1 MRVWEAKMQ
10 YSLLSMGDP
19 RCIDSPQ
26 DAVDYLADAFDE
38 DPTVEWF
45 FAILLDQKNHPIG
58 RQVVSRGIANSA
70 LVHPREVFK
79 AAIIAGA
86 TGVIVGH
93 NHPSG
98 DPAPSSADI
107 SITRKLREAGALLD
121 IPVRDHVIVGHR
133 EADPLGVGF
142 YSFHNAG
149 LL

>member
-10 YSLLSMGDP
+10 YSLLSLGDP
-19 RCIDSPQ
+19 RTIDSPK

-45 FAILLDQKNHPIG
+45 FVILMDTKNHPIG
-58 RQVVSRGIANSA
+58 RQAVSKGTASSS

-79 AAIIAGA
+79 AAILAGA

-107 SITRKLREAGALLD
+107 TVTRRLREAAQVLD
-121 IPVRDHVIVGHR
+121 INLRDHVIVGQR
-133 EADPLGVGF
+133 EADPKGAGY
-142 YSFHNAG
+142 YSFCEAG
-149 LL
+149 IL